1 MRADDTVVEFH
12 AETGGIDQVGTPGRF
27 VTLIFE
33 DLEIRQNRADLDR
46 SGRCDGSVRVVRRY
60 GKAVQFVR
68 RRDPLCLSLPP
79 LPVKCHQRTAEC
91 TPKLI

>member
-27 VTLIFE
+27 VPLIFE

-60 GKAVQFVR
+60 GKARAVR
-68 RRDPLCLSLPP
+68 PLSRSVVPQSTP
-79 LPVKCHQRTAEC
+79 LYR
-91 TPKLI
+91 